1 MLQPSGADDAHNKRV
16 SSYCIHEIE
25 IGLRTQEQPKSLV
38 TMSEEITEL
47 QRKILGLILSDARR
61 PNAIASILRKQNVE
75 CNQNDVVQA
84 LLDLEK
90 RNLAEKLSAKAWT
103 AKGKAEEYVD

>member
-1 MLQPSGADDAHNKRV
+1 M
-16 SSYCIHEIE
+16 
-25 IGLRTQEQPKSLV
+25 V

-47 QRKILGLILSDARR
+47 QRKILGLILANAHR
-61 PNAIASILRKQNVE
+61 PNAIASMLKRKNFA

-90 RNLAEKLSAKAWT
+90 RNLVEKLSTKAWT
-103 AKGKAEEYVD
+103 AKGGAEDYVE

>member
-1 MLQPSGADDAHNKRV
+1 M
-16 SSYCIHEIE
+16 
-25 IGLRTQEQPKSLV
+25 V

-47 QRKILGLILSDARR
+47 QRKILGLILANAHR
-61 PNAIASILRKQNVE
+61 PNAIASMLKRKNFA

-90 RNLAEKLSAKAWT
+90 RNLVEKLSTKAWT
-103 AKGKAEEYVD
+103 AKGGADDYVE

>member
-1 MLQPSGADDAHNKRV
+1 MV
-16 SSYCIHEIE
+16 I
-25 IGLRTQEQPKSLV
+25 
-38 TMSEEITEL
+38 MSEDITEL
-47 QRKILGLILSDARR
+47 QKNILGLILADSRR
-61 PNAIASILRKQNVE
+61 PGTICSILKKRFD

-90 RNLAEKLSAKAWT
+90 RGLVEKQSTKAWT

>member
-1 MLQPSGADDAHNKRV
+1 M
-16 SSYCIHEIE
+16 
-25 IGLRTQEQPKSLV
+25 V

-47 QRKILGLILSDARR
+47 QKKILGLILADARR
-61 PNAIASILRKQNVE
+61 PNAIASILKRRSVE

-90 RNLAEKLSAKAWT
+90 RNLVERLSAKAWT
-103 AKGKAEEYVD
+103 AKGNAEDYVD

>member
-1 MLQPSGADDAHNKRV
+1 M
-16 SSYCIHEIE
+16 
-25 IGLRTQEQPKSLV
+25 V

-47 QRKILGLILSDARR
+47 QKNILRLILVDNRR
-61 PNAIASILRKQNVE
+61 PNSITSILRKRNVA

-90 RNLAEKLSAKAWT
+90 RDLVEKLSTKAWT
-103 AKGKAEEYVD
+103 AKEKAESYID

>member
-1 MLQPSGADDAHNKRV
+1 M
-16 SSYCIHEIE
+16 
-25 IGLRTQEQPKSLV
+25 V

-47 QRKILGLILSDARR
+47 QRKILGLILANSQR
-61 PNAIASILRKQNVE
+61 PGAIASILNRRNVD

-90 RNLAEKLSAKAWT
+90 RKLVEKLTAKAWT
-103 AKGKAEEYVD
+103 AKSEAEEYVE

>member
-1 MLQPSGADDAHNKRV
+1 M
-16 SSYCIHEIE
+16 
-25 IGLRTQEQPKSLV
+25 V

-47 QRKILGLILSDARR
+47 QRKILGLIVANAHR
-61 PNAIASILRKQNVE
+61 PNAIASMLKRKNFA

-90 RNLAEKLSAKAWT
+90 RNLVEKLSTKAWT
-103 AKGKAEEYVD
+103 AKGGADDYVD

>member
-1 MLQPSGADDAHNKRV
+1 MAHLTFTTKGFRHKAHRVRDRLKNPTGAN
-16 SSYCIHEIE
+16 CM
-25 IGLRTQEQPKSLV
+25 V

-47 QRKILGLILSDARR
+47 QRKILGLILADSRR
-61 PNAIASILRKQNVE
+61 PSAIASILRKRNIA
-75 CNQNDVVQA
+75 CDQNDVIQA

-90 RNLAEKLSAKAWT
+90 RNLVEKLSAKAWT

>member
-1 MLQPSGADDAHNKRV
+1 M
-16 SSYCIHEIE
+16 
-25 IGLRTQEQPKSLV
+25 V

-47 QRKILGLILSDARR
+47 QRKILGLILANAHR
-61 PNAIASILRKQNVE
+61 PNAISSILKRKNFA

-90 RNLAEKLSAKAWT
+90 RNLVEKLSTKAWA
-103 AKGKAEEYVD
+103 AKGGAEDYVD